1 MRQLAYWKAQFSLEM
16 SKSNKKR
23 MRIMFISFGMFFL
36 LFTTIILLNAFRS
49 GIEFYKSPTQLLE
62 LKDDTISLRVGGL
75 VMRNSVKST
84 GVDNLFVIT
93 DGANEVKVKY
103 TGVLPDLFAEGRGVI
118 VRGKLIDN
126 IVVASQ
132 VLAKHDEKYM
142 PRELEKTLSSDYSN

>member
-1 MRQLAYWKAQFSLEM
+1 MRQPAYWKAQFSLEM

-23 MRIMFISFGMFFL
+23 MRIMFISFGIFVL
-36 LFTTIILLNAFRS
+36 LLTTIILLNAFRS

-93 DGANEVKVKY
+93 DGANEVTVKY